1 MLRIVTEAVHERD
14 ERLQRRRAKASFDEL
29 RAIAN
34 RAAARVKRPCL
45 DHAELLYDKHGLP
58 K

>member
-1 MLRIVTEAVHERD
+1 MERVP
-14 ERLQRRRAKASFDEL
+14 KAPPGMAGARPPPAL
-29 RAIAN
+29 LLAIA
-34 RAAARVKRPCL
+34 RRVSKRVKKPYL